1 MSTEPDPPAEPGASA
16 EPRASAELGSS
27 AEPGA
32 SAELG
37 ASAEPRA
44 SAEPHRAAEPRASG
58 TRRWGFGATVA
69 ATLGVLALAA
79 GALVGVN
86 AIVGMRV
93 DVSVP
98 DVSRLVAPAHQTI
111 VLTAN
116 EQLQPLGTDDVSL
129 EPEVPFTVTAVAN
142 RVTIALDE
150 PLRFGTAYRLEVS
163 GVAGSTDARPRT
175 ITRSFVTPE
184 ATVVVQRSTPAGTEL
199 VAVEVPTGESVSIAT
214 PPERV
219 LLERPAVSGFATGGG
234 RVVAAVPA
242 GGSPTTHDELLSID
256 VATGETSELPM
267 PEGFA
272 AALAVQATEELWGFR
287 FEAPID
293 ATDHS
298 LDDVLHVGRGT
309 GAAEPVLGL
318 DGAPLRVLEWAS
330 LPGRP
335 ALVARDVAG
344 EVLLV
349 DLRPDRSLVPLGGHP
364 ALISAGPDGRSMVVS
379 DDAGLVRHDLVTGAV
394 APVDFSLDDGRIA
407 YPSDALV
414 SDGLAVLSYSLVDPD
429 SHLFVQRVTAER
441 TGGTEPGEAPNPA
454 GPQVLYDSGDTG
466 STVTRVSLSPD
477 QRLVAIEV
485 SDAATGRSS
494 SRILELDD
502 AGSGSGSGSGRGGA
516 EGGAG
521 AGARLLAEIDGT
533 GGDWTG

>member
-1 MSTEPDPPAEPGASA
+1 MSTEPGPPAEPFAS
-16 EPRASAELGSS
+16 
-27 AEPGA
+27 
-32 SAELG
+32 
-37 ASAEPRA
+37 
-44 SAEPHRAAEPRASG
+44 AEPRASG

-98 DVSRLVAPAHQTI
+98 DASRLVASAHQTI

-116 EQLQPLGTDDVSL
+116 EQLQPLDADDVSL

-184 ATVVVQRSTPAGTEL
+184 ATVVVQRSTPAGTKL
-199 VAVEVPTGESVSIAT
+199 VAVEVPTGESASIAT
-214 PPERV
+214 GPRSAASGPGAPNAPTPTPTAGRERV
-219 LLERPAVSGFATGGG
+219 LLERDAVSGFATGGG

-242 GGSPTTHDELLSID
+242 GGEPSTHDELLSID
-256 VATGETSELPM
+256 VATGESRELPM
-267 PEGFA
+267 PREGFA

-293 ATDHS
+293 AADHS

-318 DGAPLRVLEWAS
+318 DGAPLRVLEWAF

-349 DLRPDRSLVPLGGHP
+349 DLRPDRSPVPLGGHP

-379 DDAGLVRHDLVTGAV
+379 DDAGLVRHDLVTGAA
-394 APVDFSLDDGRIA
+394 APVDFSLDGGRIA

-441 TGGTEPGEAPNPA
+441 TGGTEPGEASNQA

-494 SRILELDD
+494 SRILELD
-502 AGSGSGSGSGRGGA
+502 AEVGA